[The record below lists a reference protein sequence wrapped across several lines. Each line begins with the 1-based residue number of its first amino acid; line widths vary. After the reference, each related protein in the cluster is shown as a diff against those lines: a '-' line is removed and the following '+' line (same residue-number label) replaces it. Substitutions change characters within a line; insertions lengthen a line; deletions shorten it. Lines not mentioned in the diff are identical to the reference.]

1 MPASPGPDSP
11 GPPNFPAP
19 NLSQKPG
26 ASLVPR
32 RVSDARADTGA
43 FRLAGPPCR
52 AQRPGLGAGN
62 VALPRG
68 GGAGRGAGPAAQTCP
83 GPRLPGLAYSP
94 PPFATTRR
102 LDSRSS
108 PRSPAAGGAVQ
119 AAVTLRP
126 FPAPS
131 YNCMGRYPTPPSRP
145 PGQASLGVSFSLTLG
160 PRAWRSLRGEP
171 CLEFPGSLGS
181 AFAKPKTKP
190 QTLASGK
197 EELGNRGALVQG
209 CENRNQGARRE
220 AEGKHLL
227 PKAAEGQLWFLSF
240 SLWGWGMTA
249 VSSA

>member
-32 RVSDARADTGA
+32 RVSGARADTGA

-94 PPFATTRR
+94 PPFAITRR

-108 PRSPAAGGAVQ
+108 PRSPAEAFSCSQLQLYGSIPDTTLKAPRPGFSRRLFLPNLGAQSLAKSARRALPGV
-119 AAVTLRP
+119 
-126 FPAPS
+126 
-131 YNCMGRYPTPPSRP
+131 
-145 PGQASLGVSFSLTLG
+145 PGQ
-160 PRAWRSLRGEP
+160 
-171 CLEFPGSLGS
+171 PG
-181 AFAKPKTKP
+181 
-190 QTLASGK
+190 
-197 EELGNRGALVQG
+197 
-209 CENRNQGARRE
+209 
-220 AEGKHLL
+220 
-227 PKAAEGQLWFLSF
+227 
-240 SLWGWGMTA
+240 
-249 VSSA
+249 